1 MKKNNFSHKLDKF
14 TESGLFYTICI
25 VVVVLVFADLVSDCL
40 IYLDNH

>member
-1 MKKNNFSHKLDKF
+1 MKKDKFSQKLDRF

-25 VVVVLVFADLVSDCL
+25 IVVVLVLADLVSDCL